1 MNATASAR
9 PYGLVRQQGL
19 LNLDCSADLR
29 HYSRNLGPGVQERTF
44 QTTSDALR
52 KQLDEHR
59 DFLIRHQ
66 RQQQP
71 NATPAPVLSGP
82 ATIAPRSYAPPASQ
96 YPQPPPL
103 LQSAAPQSHPLAIR
117 PTAAVVPGDVNTYPP
132 ALREALYSRKP
143 ISRAQD
149 GRTIYHVM
157 SSSGDGYNSD
167 HEQVVGTCRSM
178 QAANELAARY
188 FVDYL
193 GGPTDE
199 DQYRLAANGALH
211 CEVDTGDGRVCVR
224 VQEGRLE

>member
-1 MNATASAR
+1 MNVTAR
-9 PYGLVRQQGL
+9 PYGLDRQQGL

-59 DFLIRHQ
+59 DFLIRYQ

-71 NATPAPVLSGP
+71 NATSAPVLSGP

-96 YPQPPPL
+96 YQQPPPL
-103 LQSAAPQSHPLAIR
+103 LQSAAPQPLQSQPLPIR

-132 ALREALYSRKP
+132 ALREALYSRKSM
-143 ISRAQD
+143 SRAHD

-157 SSSGDGYNSD
+157 SSSGDGYSSD

-193 GGPTDE
+193 GGPTNE
-199 DQYRLAANGALH
+199 DKYRLLANGALH
-211 CEVDTGDGRVCVR
+211 CEVGTGDGHVSVR
-224 VQEGRLE
+224 VQ